1 MKGKDF
7 LSVADLT
14 ADEIR
19 QMVQNAVRMKSDGTR
34 RVLDGKVFALIFEKP
49 SLRTRVSFE
58 VGIRQMGGDCIY
70 LSKDDIG
77 LGVREPEADGGFRSA
92 ERPAHRTRETAYRWL
107 LSGTQRPR
115 IPTWSYTSSTRAG
128 PSGRRGRL
136 RRDRR
141 CKQCRLCRSFRV
153 LRSRLPG

>member
-14 ADEIR
+14 AGEVR
-19 QMVQNAVRMKSDGTR
+19 QMVQNAVRMKNDGVR

-77 LGVREPEADGGFRSA
+77 LGVREPEADVAKVLDRLVDGVVARVFSHRSLEILA
-92 ERPAHRTRETAYRWL
+92 ENTTIPIVSQRLRPKR
-107 LSGTQRPR
+107 SP
-115 IPTWSYTSSTRAG
+115 IVPPSSTRPASIR
-128 PSGRRGRL
+128 P
-136 RRDRR
+136 
-141 CKQCRLCRSFRV
+141 
-153 LRSRLPG
+153 